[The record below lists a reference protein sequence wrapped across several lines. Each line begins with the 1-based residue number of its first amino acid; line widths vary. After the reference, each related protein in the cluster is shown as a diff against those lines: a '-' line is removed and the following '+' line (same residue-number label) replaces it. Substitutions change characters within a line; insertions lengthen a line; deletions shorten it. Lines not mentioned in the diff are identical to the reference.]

1 MFGMSAGTASLVGSI
16 AGPVIGGLMGSGGNQ
31 QSSSSQQTIDPRM
44 ADAVYGSG
52 GILPSA
58 KDWYQNNSTGLNSQM
73 TTGMDNQW
81 NQLGASTQG
90 FNQMQSLGM
99 GLMGGGAAGNP
110 FTGSGG
116 VAPSKQTYN
125 PAAFNTG
132 STSNPFAAMNAG
144 YMEQAQAAEK
154 KRLSDAEAA
163 RLAALQQQVM
173 QPYSY
178 GGSGNNS
185 FGGGYGNGYGGGY
198 GGPGDG
204 MGSNST
210 DGGFGGGYGG
220 DSGSYA

>member
-1 MFGMSAGTASLVGSI
+1 MAFGMSAGTIASIAAPLVG
-16 AGPVIGGLMGSGGNQ
+16 GLLGSGGNQ
-31 QSSSSQQTIDPRM
+31 QSSSSQQSLDPRM

-132 STSNPFAAMNAG
+132 TANPFSAMNAG

-154 KRLSDAEAA
+154 KRLADAEAA
-163 RLAALQQQVM
+163 RLAALQQQQVM

-178 GGSGNNS
+178 GGSGNDGGGS
-185 FGGGYGNGYGGGY
+185 GGYGNGVGGGY